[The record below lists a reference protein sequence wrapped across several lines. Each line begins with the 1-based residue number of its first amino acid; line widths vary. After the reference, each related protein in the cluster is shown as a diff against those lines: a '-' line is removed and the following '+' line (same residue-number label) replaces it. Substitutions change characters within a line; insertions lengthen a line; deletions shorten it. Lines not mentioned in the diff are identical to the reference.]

1 MSAASKIQ
9 QALSASLF
17 VRRPILA
24 FVLNAL
30 IVVAGLAAFR
40 GIEVRELPSVD
51 RPVVT
56 VRTLLDGA
64 SPETID
70 REVTDVIEGAVA
82 RVTGLKSVSSVS
94 SFGNSRVTLEFSDDT
109 DLSTAAADVRDALS
123 RVSNNLPN
131 NIDPPQ
137 IVKADADSQPVMRL
151 AVTSSTMK
159 AEDLSVYIEDNIE
172 SRLASVDGVADV
184 QYFGEKKK
192 AFRIDINQAK
202 LASRGM
208 TVADL
213 KVALAT
219 AALDV
224 PAGSIESAQTNIV
237 VRATSDL
244 TTPEEFSAMIING
257 KVRLGDV
264 ALVTLGAEEGT
275 SSMRSNGISGVGLG
289 IIRQA
294 QSNTLDISKG
304 VRAAVAELQ
313 KTMPPGTIIKVT
325 SDDANFIRG
334 AIKEVVSSLVVAVVI
349 VVAVIFLFLRSLR
362 ATLIPTITMPV
373 ALIGAL
379 AAIYLA
385 GFSVNILT
393 LLAIVLATGMV
404 VDDAI
409 VVLENI
415 VRHRAEGMG
424 PRAAAVLG
432 TTQVFFAVVATTITL
447 AAVFVPLAF
456 LPGQAGGLFREF
468 GFTLAVSVLLSGVV
482 ALTLCPMLASRM
494 LGRHDVEEHGGL
506 LGLFGTGFAK
516 LYEKTL
522 AVVLAV
528 PGIVIAAAVL
538 VSFAAVVVFFSLG
551 QELTPQE
558 DRSVIMIRAQSAQGS
573 SLEFTEEQLRKV
585 EDRLQPLIDGGEI
598 LNVFTISGQGGQ
610 ANQGFIVLTLA
621 PWEARER
628 KQAEISDDIRK
639 ALRAAPA
646 LQANIVQPNSLG
658 IRGAGSGL
666 NFALTGNN
674 YDTLYQNATKMI
686 DALNASGRFDL
697 VRLDADPTQA
707 QISVDINRER
717 AADVGVD
724 ITGLADALQALLAG
738 TSVGDVFVDGR
749 SVDIMLVSSNNPI
762 DDPQDLE
769 NIFLKTKDGKF
780 VPMST
785 VATLKEKS
793 IPPQLQREDQTRS
806 VSITA
811 VPKDGFGL
819 GDALALAQKT
829 GATFLPQ
836 GVHILPLGEAATLNE
851 NSSGMAGVFG
861 FALIIILLVLAAQFE
876 SFLSALI
883 IMSTVP
889 LGLACAVFAM
899 LLTGQSINIY
909 SQIGLVMLV
918 GIMAK
923 NGILIV
929 EFANQLR
936 DQGQSVSDAIRNA
949 CRIRLRPVMMTMIA
963 TVLGGV
969 PLTLAEGAGA
979 EARVALGWVI
989 VGGLGLATLVTL
1001 YITPVAYLL
1010 IAGLTQPHAHEEER
1024 LAKEMEDAHKM
1035 DREEEEKRERKE
1047 GVIEATPLPAAAE

>member
-1 MSAASKIQ
+1 MSAASKVQ
-9 QALSASLF
+9 QAFSASLF

-24 FVLNAL
+24 LVLNAL

-51 RPVVT
+51 QPVIT
-56 VRTLLDGA
+56 VRTDLDGA
-64 SPETID
+64 SPETVD

-82 RVTGLKSVSSVS
+82 RVTGLKSVSSIS
-94 SFGNSRVTLEFSDDT
+94 AFGNSRVTLEFSATT
-109 DLSTAAADVRDALS
+109 DLATAAADVRDALS
-123 RVSNNLPN
+123 RVTNTLP
-131 NIDPPQ
+131 DD
-137 IVKADADSQPVMRL
+137 IVAPRIIKADADSQPVMRL

-159 AEDLSVYIEDNIE
+159 AEDLTVYVEDSIE
-172 SRLASVDGVADV
+172 SRLAAVDGVADV
-184 QYFGEKKK
+184 QYFGDKQK
-192 AFRIDINQAK
+192 AFRIDIDQAK
-202 LASRGM
+202 LASRGL

-213 KVALAT
+213 KTALAT
-219 AALDV
+219 AALDI
-224 PAGSIESAQTNIV
+224 PAGSIESASTDIV
-237 VRATSDL
+237 VRATSDI
-244 TTPEEFSAMIING
+244 TTPEQFEAVIING
-257 KVRLGDV
+257 KVRLGDI
-264 ALVTLGAEEGT
+264 ADVTLGAEEGT
-275 SSMRSNGISGVGLG
+275 SSMRSNGVSGVGLG

-294 QSNTLDISKG
+294 QSNTLDISNG
-304 VRAAVAELQ
+304 VRKVVAELS
-313 KTMPPGTIIKVT
+313 KTMPEGMKIRVT
-325 SDDANFIRG
+325 SDDATFIRG
-334 AIKEVVSSLVVAVVI
+334 AITEVIVSLILAVVI
-349 VVAVIFLFLRSLR
+349 VVAVIYLFLRSFR

-385 GFSVNILT
+385 GFSINILT

-415 VRHRAEGMG
+415 VRHRSEGMG

-468 GFTLAVSVLLSGVV
+468 GFALAVSVLLSGIV

-494 LGRHDVEEHGGL
+494 LGSHDVEEHGGL
-506 LGLFGTGFAK
+506 LGLFGRGLRAV
-516 LYEKTL
+516 YEKSL
-522 AVVLAV
+522 SVVLAV
-528 PGIVIAAAVL
+528 PGIVIAISL
-538 VSFAAVVVFFSLG
+538 LISFAAVATFFSLG

-558 DRSVIMIRAQSAQGS
+558 DRSIIMVRAQAAQGS
-573 SLEFTEEQLRKV
+573 SLEFTEDQLRKV
-585 EDRLQPLIDGGEI
+585 ESQLQPMVDDGEI
-598 LNVFTISGQGGQ
+598 LNIFTISGQGGSS
-610 ANQGFIVLTLA
+610 NQGFMVLTLA
-621 PWEARER
+621 PWEKRVR
-628 KQAEISDDIRK
+628 TQADISADVRK
-639 ALRAAPA
+639 ALRVSPA

-666 NFALTGNN
+666 NFALTGND
-674 YDTLYQNATKMI
+674 YDLLYQNATKMI
-686 DALNASGRFDL
+686 DALNASGKFDL

-707 QISVDINRER
+707 QISVNIDREK
-717 AADVGVD
+717 AADIGVD
-724 ITGLADALQALLAG
+724 ITGLSEALQALLDG
-738 TSVGDVFVDGR
+738 TSVGDVFIEGR
-749 SVDIMLVSSNNPI
+749 AIDIMLVSSNNPI
-762 DDPQDLE
+762 NDPQDLE
-769 NIFLKTKDGKF
+769 NIFLKTTDGKF
-780 VPMST
+780 VPMSA
-785 VATLKEKS
+785 VATLKERS
-793 IPPQLQREDQTRS
+793 IPPQLARENQTRS
-806 VSITA
+806 VSITG
-811 VPKDGFGL
+811 VPKDGVGL
-819 GDALALAQKT
+819 GDALALAQNL
-829 GATFLPQ
+829 GRQILPS
-836 GVHILPLGEAATLNE
+836 GVNILPLAEAATLND
-851 NSSGMAGVFG
+851 NSSGMAAVFG
-861 FALIIILLVLAAQFE
+861 FALVIIFLVLAAQFE
-876 SFLSALI
+876 SFLSAII

-936 DQGQSVSDAIRNA
+936 DDGQSVRDAIRNA

-979 EARVALGWVI
+979 EARIALGWVI

-1010 IAGLTQPHAHEEER
+1010 IAGLTKPQAHEEER
-1024 LAKEMEDAHKM
+1024 LAKEMEEAHAL
-1035 DREEEEKRERKE
+1035 
-1047 GVIEATPLPAAAE
+1047 GLEAPPTAPAQ

>member
-1 MSAASKIQ
+1 MSVGSKIS
-9 QALSASLF
+9 QAFSASLF

-24 FVLNAL
+24 LVLNAL

-51 RPVVT
+51 QPVIT
-56 VRTLLDGA
+56 VRTDLEGA
-64 SPETID
+64 SPETVD

-82 RVTGLKSVSSVS
+82 RVTGLKSVSSIS
-94 SFGNSRVTLEFSDDT
+94 SFGNSRVTLEFTDTT
-109 DLSTAAADVRDALS
+109 DLATAAADVRDALS
-123 RVSNNLPN
+123 RVTNALPETVDAPR
-131 NIDPPQ
+131 I
-137 IVKADADSQPVMRL
+137 IKADADSQPVMRL
-151 AVTSSTMK
+151 AITSTTMK
-159 AEDLSVYIEDNIE
+159 AEDLTVYIEDNIE
-172 SRLASVDGVADV
+172 SRLAAVDGVADV
-184 QYFGEKKK
+184 QYFGEKQK

-202 LASRGM
+202 LASRGL
-208 TVADL
+208 TVANL
-213 KVALAT
+213 KTALAT

-224 PAGSIESAQTNIV
+224 PAGSIESAATDII
-237 VRATSDL
+237 VRATSDI
-244 TTPEEFSAMIING
+244 TTPEQFEALIING

-264 ALVTLGAEEGT
+264 ADVTLGSEEGT
-275 SSMRSNGISGVGLG
+275 SSMRSNGVSGVGLG

-304 VRAAVAELQ
+304 IRAAVEELS
-313 KTMPPGTIIKVT
+313 KTLPEGVKIRVT
-325 SDDANFIRG
+325 SDDATFIRG
-334 AIKEVVSSLVVAVVI
+334 AISEVIVSLVLAVVI
-349 VVAVIFLFLRSLR
+349 VVAVIYLFLRSLR

-385 GFSVNILT
+385 GFSINILT

-415 VRHRAEGMG
+415 VRHRAAGMG
-424 PRAAAVLG
+424 PRAAAVIG

-468 GFTLAVSVLLSGVV
+468 GFALAVSVLLSGIV

-494 LGRHDVEEHGGL
+494 LGRHDIEKHGGL
-506 LGLFGTGFAK
+506 LELFGRGFAK
-516 LYEKTL
+516 IYEKTL

-528 PGIVIAAAVL
+528 PGMVIAASVL
-538 VSFAAVVVFFSLG
+538 ISFAAVVTFFSLG

-558 DRSVIMIRAQSAQGS
+558 DRSIIMIRGQTAQGS
-573 SLEFTEEQLRKV
+573 SLEFTEEQLRKI
-585 EDRLQPLIDGGEI
+585 ENQLQPLVNGGEI
-598 LNVFTISGQGGQ
+598 LNVFTISGQGGSS
-610 ANQGFIVLTLA
+610 NSGFMVLTLA
-621 PWEARER
+621 SWEKRVR
-628 KQAEISDDIRK
+628 SQAEISADVRK
-639 ALRAAPA
+639 ALRVAPA
-646 LQANIVQPNSLG
+646 LQSNILQPNSLG
-658 IRGAGSGL
+658 IRGAGNGL
-666 NFALTGNN
+666 NFALTGTD
-674 YDTLYQNATKMI
+674 YDLLYESATKMI
-686 DALNASGRFDL
+686 DALNASGKFEL

-707 QISVDINRER
+707 QISVNIDRER
-717 AADVGVD
+717 AAD
-724 ITGLADALQALLAG
+724 TGIEIEGLSDALQALLDG
-738 TSVGDVFVDGR
+738 TSIGDVFLQGR
-749 SVDIMLVSSNNPI
+749 SIDIMLVSSNNPI
-762 DDPQDLE
+762 NDPQDLQ

-785 VATLKEKS
+785 VATLKERS
-793 IPPQLQREDQTRS
+793 IPPQLARENQTRS
-806 VSITA
+806 VAITA
-811 VPKDGFGL
+811 VPKDGLGL
-819 GDALALAQKT
+819 GDALVLAQET
-829 GATFLPQ
+829 GRTILPA
-836 GVHILPLGEAATLNE
+836 GVNILPLSEAATIND
-851 NSSGMAGVFG
+851 NSSGMAAVFG
-861 FALIIILLVLAAQFE
+861 FALVIIFLVLAAQFE

-883 IMSTVP
+883 IMATVP
-889 LGLACAVFAM
+889 LGLACAVFA
-899 LLTGQSINIY
+899 LLITGQSINIY

-936 DQGQSVSDAIRNA
+936 DEGQNVRDAIRNA

-989 VGGLGLATLVTL
+989 VGGLGMATLVTL

-1010 IAGLTQPHAHEEER
+1010 FAGLSKPHAHDEER
-1024 LAKEMEDAHKM
+1024 LANEMQEAEA
-1035 DREEEEKRERKE
+1035 REAEELPERETQ
-1047 GVIEATPLPAAAE
+1047 ALAAQ

>member
-1 MSAASKIQ
+1 MSAASTVQ
-9 QALSASLF
+9 RAFSASLF

-51 RPVVT
+51 RPIVT
-56 VRTLLDGA
+56 VRSLLDGA
-64 SPETID
+64 APETMD
-70 REVTDVIEGAVA
+70 REVTDVIEGGVA
-82 RVTGLKSVSSVS
+82 RVTGLKAVHSTSA
-94 SFGNSRVTLEFSDDT
+94 FGTSKVTLEFSDST
-109 DLSTAAADVRDALS
+109 DLATAAADVRDALS
-123 RVSNNLPN
+123 RVAKDLPDN
-131 NIDPPQ
+131 MDAPQ
-137 IVKADADSQPVMRL
+137 IVKADADSDPVMRL
-151 AVTSSTMK
+151 AVTSTTLK
-159 AEDLSVYIEDNIE
+159 AEDLTAYIQDNIE

-184 QYFGEKKK
+184 QYFGDKKK
-192 AFRIDINQAK
+192 AFRVDIDQAK
-202 LASRGM
+202 LASRGL

-213 KVALAT
+213 KDALST

-224 PAGSIESAQTNIV
+224 PAGSIESPQTNIV

-244 TTPEEFSAMIING
+244 TTPEQFSAMIING

-264 ALVTLGAEEGT
+264 ATVSLGAEEGT
-275 SSMRSNGISGVGLG
+275 STMRSNSIAGVGLG

-294 QSNTLDISKG
+294 QSNTLDISRG
-304 VRAAVAELQ
+304 VRAMVAELQ
-313 KTMPPGTIIKVT
+313 KTMPRGMEIRVT

-334 AIKEVVSSLVVAVVI
+334 AIEEVLASLILAVVI
-349 VVAVIFLFLRSLR
+349 VVAVIFLFLRSFT

-468 GFTLAVSVLLSGVV
+468 GFTLAVSVLLSGLV

-494 LGRHDVEEHGGL
+494 LGRHDVEQRGGL
-506 LGLFGTGFAK
+506 LGLFGTGFAR

-522 AVVLAV
+522 AAMLAV
-528 PGIVIAAAVL
+528 PGMVVAAAVL
-538 VSFAAVVVFFSLG
+538 ISFAAVVVFFSLG
-551 QELTPQE
+551 QELTPRE
-558 DRSVIMIRAQSAQGS
+558 DRATIVIRAQSAQGS
-573 SLEFTEEQLRKV
+573 SLDYTQDQLAKVEEQ
-585 EDRLQPLIDGGEI
+585 LQPLIDGGEI
-598 LNVFTISGQGGQ
+598 QSIFTISGQNGQ
-610 ANQGFIVLTLA
+610 ANQGMIILTLA
-621 PWEARER
+621 SWEKRVR
-628 KQAEISDDIRK
+628 SQTEISADVRK
-639 ALRAAPA
+639 ALQAAPA

-666 NFALTGNN
+666 NFALLGTD
-674 YDTLYQNATKMI
+674 YDTLYQNAAKMI
-686 DALNASGRFDL
+686 DALNASGKFDL

-707 QISVDINRER
+707 QISVNIDRER
-717 AADVGVD
+717 AADIGVN

-738 TSVGDVFVDGR
+738 TSIGTVYLDGR
-749 SVDIMLVSSNNPI
+749 SVDIMLVSTNNPI

-785 VATLKEKS
+785 VASLKERS
-793 IPPQLQREDQTRS
+793 IPPQLAREQQTRA

-819 GDALALAQKT
+819 GDALALAENT
-829 GATFLPQ
+829 GATILPQ

-851 NSSGMAGVFG
+851 NSSGMTGVFG
-861 FALIIILLVLAAQFE
+861 FALVIILLVLAAQFE

-899 LLTGQSINIY
+899 MITGQTINIY

-936 DQGQSVSDAIRNA
+936 DEGQSVADAIRNA

-969 PLTLAEGAGA
+969 PLTLATGAGA

-1010 IAGLTQPHAHEEER
+1010 IAGLTKPHAHEEGR
-1024 LAKEMEDAHKM
+1024 LAQEMAEARVLDLEAEKERDLPP
-1035 DREEEEKRERKE
+1035 
-1047 GVIEATPLPAAAE
+1047 PLAAAAE

>member
-1 MSAASKIQ
+1 MSAASKLQ
-9 QALSASLF
+9 GAFSASLF

-24 FVLNAL
+24 LVLNAL

-51 RPVVT
+51 QPVIT
-56 VRTLLDGA
+56 VRTVLEGA
-64 SPETID
+64 APETID

-82 RVTGLKSVSSVS
+82 RVTGLKSVSSSS
-94 SFGNSRVTLEFSDDT
+94 SFGNSRVTLEFSDTT
-109 DLSTAAADVRDALS
+109 DLATAAADVRDALS
-123 RVSNNLPN
+123 RVTNTLPDDAEAPR
-131 NIDPPQ
+131 I
-137 IVKADADSQPVMRL
+137 IKADADSQPVMRL

-159 AEDLSVYIEDNIE
+159 AEDLTVYVEDNIE
-172 SRLASVDGVADV
+172 SRLAAVDGVADV
-184 QYFGEKKK
+184 QYFGEKQK
-192 AFRIDINQAK
+192 AFRIDVNQAK
-202 LASRGM
+202 LASRGL
-208 TVADL
+208 TVANL
-213 KVALAT
+213 KTALST

-224 PAGSIESAQTNIV
+224 PAGSIESATTDIV
-237 VRATSDL
+237 VRATSDI
-244 TTPEEFSAMIING
+244 TTPEQFMAVVVDG

-264 ALVTLGAEEGT
+264 ADVTLGAEDGT

-304 VRAAVAELQ
+304 IRAAVDTLS
-313 KTMPPGTIIKVT
+313 KTLPEGMQVRVT

-334 AIKEVVSSLVVAVVI
+334 AIHEVVVSLILAVVI
-349 VVAVIFLFLRSLR
+349 VIAVIYLFLRSLR

-385 GFSVNILT
+385 GFSINILT

-415 VRHRAEGMG
+415 VRYRSQGMG
-424 PRAAAVLG
+424 PRAAAVIG

-468 GFTLAVSVLLSGVV
+468 GFALAISVLLSGVV

-494 LGRHDVEEHGGL
+494 IGEHDIEAEDRGL
-506 LGLFGTGFAK
+506 LAMFGRAFAK
-516 LYEKTL
+516 AYEKSL
-522 AVVLAV
+522 GVLLAV
-528 PGIVIAAAVL
+528 PGIVIAASVL
-538 VSFAAVVVFFSLG
+538 ISFAAVVTFFSLG

-558 DRSVIMIRAQSAQGS
+558 DRSIIMVRAQTPQGT
-573 SLEFTEEQLRKV
+573 SLAYTEEQLRKV
-585 EDRLQPLIDGGEI
+585 EAQLTPLIDSGEI
-598 LNVFTISGQGGQ
+598 VNVFTISGQGGSS
-610 ANQGFIVLTLA
+610 NSGFMVLTLA
-621 PWEARER
+621 PWEKRVR
-628 KQAEISDDIRK
+628 TQAEISADVRK
-639 ALRAAPA
+639 ALRVAPA
-646 LQANIVQPNSLG
+646 LQANVVQPNSLG

-666 NFALTGNN
+666 NFALTGTD
-674 YDTLYQNATKMI
+674 YDTLYQNAAKMI
-686 DALNASGRFDL
+686 DGLNASGRFEL
-697 VRLDADPTQA
+697 VRLEADPTQA
-707 QISVDINRER
+707 QISVNIDREK
-717 AADVGVD
+717 AADIGID
-724 ITGLADALQALLAG
+724 IAGLSDALQALLDG
-738 TSVGDVFVDGR
+738 TSIGDVYIGGR
-749 SVDIMLVSSNNPI
+749 SISILLVSSGNPI
-762 DDPQDLE
+762 NDPQDLE
-769 NIFLKTKDGKF
+769 NIFLKAKDGKF
-780 VPMST
+780 VPMSA
-785 VATLKEKS
+785 VATLKERS
-793 IPPQLQREDQTRS
+793 IPPQLARENQTRS
-806 VSITA
+806 VSIIA
-811 VPKDGFGL
+811 IPKDGFGL
-819 GDALALAQKT
+819 GDALALTRQIGDST
-829 GATFLPQ
+829 LQP
-836 GVHILPLGEAATLNE
+836 GVSILPLSEAATLND
-851 NSSGMAGVFG
+851 NSSGMAAVFG
-861 FALIIILLVLAAQFE
+861 FALVIIFLVLAAQFE
-876 SFLSALI
+876 SFLSAII

-936 DQGQSVSDAIRNA
+936 DDGQSVRDAIRNA

-969 PLTLAEGAGA
+969 PLILASGAGA
-979 EARVALGWVI
+979 EARIALGWVI

-1010 IAGLTQPHAHEEER
+1010 LAGLSKPHAHEEER
-1024 LAKEMEDAHKM
+1024 I
-1035 DREEEEKRERKE
+1035 DREMAAIEDTEKQ
-1047 GVIEATPLPAAAE
+1047 PPALAAE

>member
-1 MSAASKIQ
+1 MSAAGKVQ
-9 QALSASLF
+9 QAFSASLF

-51 RPVVT
+51 RPVVS

-70 REVTDVIEGAVA
+70 REVTDVIEGGVA

-94 SFGNSRVTLEFSDDT
+94 SFGNSRVTLEFSDST
-109 DLSTAAADVRDALS
+109 DLATAAADVRDALS
-123 RVSNNLPN
+123 RVSNNLPD
-131 NIDPPQ
+131 NIDTPQ
-137 IVKADADSQPVMRL
+137 IIKADADSQPVMRL

-159 AEDLSVYIEDNIE
+159 AEDLTVYIEDSIE
-172 SRLASVDGVADV
+172 SRLAAVDGVADV
-184 QYFGEKKK
+184 QYFGNKKK
-192 AFRIDINQAK
+192 AFRIDIDQAK
-202 LASRGM
+202 LASRGL

-213 KVALAT
+213 KAALST
-219 AALDV
+219 AALDI
-224 PAGSIESAQTNIV
+224 PAGSIESPQTNIV
-237 VRATSDL
+237 VRASSDL
-244 TTPEEFSAMIING
+244 ATPEQFSALIING

-264 ALVTLGAEEGT
+264 AVVTLGAEEGT
-275 SSMRSNGISGVGLG
+275 SSMRANSVSGVGLG

-294 QSNTLDISKG
+294 QSNTLDMSRG
-304 VRAAVAELQ
+304 VRAVVADLQ
-313 KTMPPGTIIKVT
+313 KTMPKGMNIRVT

-334 AIKEVVSSLVVAVVI
+334 AIQEVVASLVIAIII
-349 VVAVIFLFLRSLR
+349 VVAVIYLFLRSLR

-385 GFSVNILT
+385 GFSINILT

-468 GFTLAVSVLLSGVV
+468 GFTLAVSVLLSGLV

-494 LGRHDVEEHGGL
+494 LGRHDVEAHGGML
-506 LGLFGTGFAK
+506 SAFGTMFAK
-516 LYEKTL
+516 AYAASLNVL
-522 AVVLAV
+522 LAV
-528 PGIVIAAAVL
+528 PGIVVAVAVL
-538 VSFAAVVVFFSLG
+538 ISFASVVVFFALP

-558 DRSVIMIRAQSAQGS
+558 DRATIMIRAQAAQGS
-573 SLEFTEEQLRKV
+573 SLEYSDDQLRKV
-585 EDRLQPLIDGGEI
+585 EDQLQPLIDGGEI
-598 LNVFTISGQGGQ
+598 ANVFTISGQNGQ
-610 ANQGFIVLTLA
+610 ANQGMIVLTLA
-621 PWEARER
+621 PWEKRARS
-628 KQAEISDDIRK
+628 QAEISADVRK
-639 ALRAAPA
+639 ALKAAPA

-658 IRGAGSGL
+658 IRGAGGGL
-666 NFALTGNN
+666 SFALTGND
-674 YDTLYQNATKMI
+674 YDKLYQNAAKMI
-686 DALNASGRFDL
+686 DALNASGKFDL
-697 VRLDADPTQA
+697 VRLGADPTQA
-707 QISVDINRER
+707 QISVSIDRER

-738 TSVGDVFVDGR
+738 TSIGDVFVNGR

-769 NIFLKTKDGKF
+769 NIFLKTRDGKF
-780 VPMST
+780 VPMSA

-793 IPPQLQREDQTRS
+793 IPPQLAREEQTR
-806 VSITA
+806 A
-811 VPKDGFGL
+811 VPIIATPKDGVGL
-819 GDALALAQKT
+819 GDALALT
-829 GATFLPQ
+829 ENIGASMLPPDI
-836 GVHILPLGEAATLNE
+836 HILALGEAATLNE
-851 NSSGMAGVFG
+851 NSSSMSGVFG
-861 FALIIILLVLAAQFE
+861 FALVIILLVLAAQFE
-876 SFLSALI
+876 SFLSAFI

-889 LGLACAVFAM
+889 LGLACAVFALM
-899 LLTGQSINIY
+899 QTGQSINIY

-936 DQGQSVSDAIRNA
+936 DEGQSVRKAIANA
-949 CRIRLRPVMMTMIA
+949 CQTRLRPVMMTMIA
-963 TVLGGV
+963 TILGGV

-1010 IAGLTQPHAHEEER
+1010 IAGLARPHAHEEGR
-1024 LAKEMEDAHKM
+1024 LAREMEEAEAIDRDAEPGQAQGK
-1035 DREEEEKRERKE
+1035 DRALA
-1047 GVIEATPLPAAAE
+1047 VAAE

>member
-1 MSAASKIQ
+1 MSVASKLKQ
-9 QALSASLF
+9 GFSASLF

-24 FVLNAL
+24 LVFNAL
-30 IVVAGLAAFR
+30 IVVAGLAAF
-40 GIEVRELPSVD
+40 GGVEVRELPSVD
-51 RPVVT
+51 QPVIT
-56 VRTLLDGA
+56 VRTDLDGA
-64 SPETID
+64 APETVD
-70 REVTDVIEGAVA
+70 REITDVIEGAVA
-82 RVTGLKSVSSVS
+82 RVTGLKSVSSAS
-94 SFGNSRVTLEFSDDT
+94 AFGNSRVTLEFSATT
-109 DLSTAAADVRDALS
+109 DLATAAADVRDALS
-123 RVSNNLPN
+123 RVANNLPEG
-131 NIDPPQ
+131 
-137 IVKADADSQPVMRL
+137 IVAPRIIKADANSQPVMRL
-151 AVTSSTMK
+151 AVTSTNMK
-159 AEDLSVYIEDNIE
+159 AEDLTVFVEDNIE
-172 SRLASVDGVADV
+172 TRLAAVDGVADV
-184 QYFGEKKK
+184 QYFGDKQKT
-192 AFRIDINQAK
+192 FRIDIDQAK
-202 LASRGM
+202 LASRGL

-213 KVALAT
+213 KLALST

-224 PAGSIESAQTNIV
+224 PAGSIESPSTDIV
-237 VRATSDL
+237 VRASSDI
-244 TTPEEFSAMIING
+244 TTPEQFEAVIING

-264 ALVTLGAEEGT
+264 AVVTLGAEEGT

-304 VRAAVAELQ
+304 IRAAVDELS
-313 KTMPPGTIIKVT
+313 KTMPEGMTIRVT

-334 AIKEVVSSLVVAVVI
+334 AIKEVVVSLVLAVVI
-349 VVAVIFLFLRSLR
+349 VVGVIFLFLRSWR

-415 VRHRAEGMG
+415 VRHRAQGMG
-424 PRAAAVLG
+424 PRAAAVIG
-432 TTQVFFAVVATTITL
+432 TQQVFFAVVATTITL

-468 GFTLAVSVLLSGVV
+468 GFALAVSVLLSGIV

-494 LGRHDVEEHGGL
+494 LGRHDVEEHGGFLGL
-506 LGLFGTGFAK
+506 LGMAFAK
-516 LYEKTL
+516 VYEKSL
-522 AVVLAV
+522 AIVLAV
-528 PGIVIAAAVL
+528 PGIVVAASIL
-538 VSFAAVVVFFSLG
+538 IMFAAVVTYLSLG

-558 DRSVIMIRAQSAQGS
+558 DRSTIMIRAQAPQGT
-573 SLEFTEEQLRKV
+573 SLEYTEEQLRKV
-585 EDRLQPLIDGGEI
+585 EDQLQPLVDGGEI

-610 ANQGFIVLTLA
+610 ANSGFMVLTLA
-621 PWEARER
+621 PWEKRVR
-628 KQAEISDDIRK
+628 SQAEISADVRK
-639 ALRAAPA
+639 ALRIAPA

-666 NFALTGNN
+666 NFALTGND
-674 YDTLYQNATKMI
+674 YDLLYQNAAKMI
-686 DALNASGRFDL
+686 DALNASGKFDL

-707 QISVDINRER
+707 QISVDISRER
-717 AADVGVD
+717 AADVGID
-724 ITGLADALQALLAG
+724 ITGLSDALQALLDG
-738 TSVGDVFVDGR
+738 TKVGDVFIAGR
-749 SVDIMLVSSNNPI
+749 SLDITLVSSNNPI
-762 DDPQDLE
+762 NDPQDLE

-780 VPMST
+780 VPMSA

-793 IPPQLQREDQTRS
+793 VPPQLQRENQTRS
-806 VSITA
+806 VSITG
-811 VPKDGFGL
+811 VPKEGVGL
-819 GDALALAQKT
+819 GDALELAREIGRQT
-829 GATFLPQ
+829 LPQ
-836 GVHILPLGEAATLNE
+836 GINILPLAEAATLND
-851 NSSGMAGVFG
+851 NSSGMTSVFG
-861 FALIIILLVLAAQFE
+861 FALVIIFLVLAAQFE

-936 DQGQSVSDAIRNA
+936 DEGESVGDAIRNA

-979 EARVALGWVI
+979 EARIALGWVI

-1010 IAGLTQPHAHEEER
+1010 IAGITKPQAHEEER
-1024 LAKEMEDAHKM
+1024 LA
-1035 DREEEEKRERKE
+1035 RELEQAETRDVE
-1047 GVIEATPLPAAAE
+1047 VVAMAAE